1 MSEDE
6 IFEKLK
12 KIISEQFEIDENTIK
27 KDSTFTDDL
36 AADSL
41 DVVEFIMRIEESFN
55 VEIPDEVAEGLNT
68 VENVVKYISKEGF

>member
-1 MSEDE
+1 MNEEE

-12 KIISEQFEIDENTIK
+12 EMIAEQFGIDANTIR

-41 DVVEFIMRIEESFN
+41 DIVEFVMNIEEEFN
-55 VEIPDEVAEGLNT
+55 IEIADEDAEKLIT
-68 VENVVKYISKEGF
+68 VENVVKYIEKNK